1 MIFLSAYDDF
11 VIRTLSRIAG
21 PLRRL
26 RYIAE
31 LRTPEG
37 YCHWGLARSHGEAAA
52 AAALARAHTE
62 TWMAV
67 LRTPV
72 RQLAEQWNGREEIA
86 ELARAAGMVPQN
98 RDGGS
103 VRHFNSVV
111 SALAALSRNRRD
123 TSPRAA

>member
-1 MIFLSAYDDF
+1 MGFLSAYDDF

-26 RYIAE
+26 HYFTE
-31 LRTPEG
+31 LRTQEG
-37 YCHWGLARSHGEAAA
+37 YSHWGLARSHGEAAA
-52 AAALARAHTE
+52 VAALARAHTE

-72 RQLAEQWNGREEIA
+72 RQLAEQWGGTDEIA
-86 ELARAAGMVPQN
+86 ELARAAGAVPQDRN
-98 RDGGS
+98 GGS

-111 SALAALSRNRRD
+111 FSLAALSRSPRD

>member
-1 MIFLSAYDDF
+1 MVFLSAYDDF

-26 RYIAE
+26 RYCSE
-31 LRTPEG
+31 LRTQES
-37 YCHWGLARSHGEAAA
+37 YSHWGLARSHGEAAA

-72 RQLAEQWNGREEIA
+72 RQLAEECGRDEIA
-86 ELARAAGMVPQN
+86 ELAHAAGVVPQDRN
-98 RDGGS
+98 GGS

-111 SALAALSRNRRD
+111 FSLASLSRSPRD
-123 TSPRAA
+123 ASPRAA